1 MERMKELQLEREA
14 FQSLL
19 ESYGAFR
26 KATPTP
32 GIFPT
37 EKRKAQPKP
46 TPTPHKSFIDEL

>member
-1 MERMKELQLEREA
+1 MKELQLEREA